1 MTFIGDFYH
10 DNHQFSCS
18 HITEGSHSTESSGP
32 GFGVNLAEIFDPGR
46 GNRSESSAENQE
58 PGESFPFWTWTEAAT
73 TSFGTSTKGVQLGKR
88 ILPLFVSYD
97 GTEFLLLLQL
107 FVLCCD
113 LYRIQLNFK
122 VNVRSKDTFEDQHK
136 IFKAE
141 ANFSNENIFQIY
153 ATLLKTIV
161 PCIVISHAI
170 QLLKCIACTIQS

>member
-1 MTFIGDFYH
+1 MARFSVGGFASVIGDSRQSLPG
-10 DNHQFSCS
+10 QFAMSYQ
-18 HITEGSHSTESSGP
+18 EGSHSTESSGP

-46 GNRSESSAENQE
+46 GNRSKSSAENQE

-113 LYRIQLNFK
+113 LY
-122 VNVRSKDTFEDQHK
+122 
-136 IFKAE
+136 
-141 ANFSNENIFQIY
+141 
-153 ATLLKTIV
+153 
-161 PCIVISHAI
+161 
-170 QLLKCIACTIQS
+170 